1 MGDVA
6 GNGND
11 VNVEGGSL
19 GVADGVAFT
28 GVGAL
33 TNESDITVGTGARLE
48 AETIDN
54 EDGGSISLGGNAT
67 LSGTGNTLDNGGIIT
82 VGDGGTVQDA
92 GAINNEATGTI
103 TFTGSGALNADT
115 NNDGDGL
122 TNSGTISTTAGG
134 NDTLILGDGTDDT
147 FTNATGGLLAIGD
160 SDTVTGTGTTMVNSG
175 AAGSNA
181 TITLGTGS
189 SLSVASLTN
198 GAHGE
203 ITNAG
208 TISTSG
214 GVLVNAADAVLTNTA
229 TGTIQNGVQ
238 SAGTFVST
246 GTINGDLTNQG
257 NATAS
262 LSGTVSGA
270 ITTQDSASVTVNG
283 DLDSVTSITHGGS
296 GTFAINSGT
305 TTLAGAGTVTNSG
318 SFTLTS
324 ATLDATGD
332 AVFANT
338 GFANLSIG
346 AGGNLDVDLNNDG
359 TVQIAD
365 GGSVGGTLQNGSGG
379 SVNLDG
385 SVGGDLSN
393 AGTVDLSGSVAGTL
407 GNTGTLTVDGAST
420 VTGTLTNAGSM
431 FVNDTLAHGNLTN
444 SASGPAWSDTM
455 LVTDAVLRVS
465 GSGALTSGTLT
476 NSSSIGLSDG
486 ATITSAVINSGTIIA
501 DGNVTGAG
509 DFTHQTGAILDL
521 GDDAGDDV
529 FVIAGDAVLNGTIE
543 LDITLEGEELVGD
556 QIQVAGAVSGNA
568 TFNFNLTDAD
578 AVDLLGT
585 VNVLSYGSG
594 QLDSYS
600 VNGLPNTG
608 AAVFAL
614 VNNTDADAYQLQ
626 SGANPAVGGL
636 ATGLALTQSLIGSVV
651 NRPTSPFVTGLAVPG
666 DEPCGFG
673 TWSRATGGRATASGS
688 SETALGTYN
697 SELTANYHGMQ
708 IGADYSCFGG
718 AFNGWDL
725 SFGGVAGYNG
735 GTTTQPVYFFD
746 ANTGQV
752 NTDVLTST
760 NRTSFSQSYGSAYIA
775 ASRSFA
781 NSGRVLFADVQVRG
795 DKTAFDLDNSV
806 NAAALDAVRTLT
818 GDATLTAEDLSFGV
832 KDQSYDSKG
841 VTIGASA
848 GLSIPLNEAKDLRLV
863 PTLGFSLANIETDTL
878 YFSNG
883 ELEIEDI
890 ESRVGFAGLTLA
902 KTKIAPSG
910 TAAFNY
916 FATATVYHDFGSPAV
931 SNFYLYESGTTDR
944 SGDVLSSSSSNL
956 GTYGELSLG
965 MNFTKILQPGSA
977 MPGRQLDTSVR
988 LDSRFS
994 DKLDSWGLTA
1004 QFRIQF

>member
-1 MGDVA
+1 MAPRLSRGGSVSDFDNSGTATISDGVVGDLDNGGSGQLTIEASGQVTVLANAGTASNAGEIGTLTNTGGTLANTGTVTGVSTVSGGTVDNSGTLTGNVDVA
-6 GNGND
+6 AAGTLNTNGTVGGTIDNDGTVTVGGGTVAGLNNTSTATVNDGVVAALTNSGTGQLVINTNGN
-11 VNVEGGSL
+11 VTTLSNAGTASNAG
-19 GVADGVAFT
+19 T
-28 GVGAL
+28 VGAL
-33 TNESDITVGTGARLE
+33 TNSDGTFTNTGSVTGDA
-48 AETIDN
+48 TIS
-54 EDGGSISLGGNAT
+54 GGSVTNSNTIAGAT
-67 LSGTGNTLDNGGIIT
+67 VLSGGSLD
-82 VGDGGTVQDA
+82 
-92 GAINNEATGTI
+92 
-103 TFTGSGALNADT
+103 
-115 NNDGDGL
+115 
-122 TNSGTISTTAGG
+122 NSGTLGG
-134 NDTLILGDGTDDT
+134 AVTNSATL
-147 FTNATGGLLAIGD
+147 
-160 SDTVTGTGTTMVNSG
+160 
-175 AAGSNA
+175 
-181 TITLGTGS
+181 
-189 SLSVASLTN
+189 
-198 GAHGE
+198 
-203 ITNAG
+203 
-208 TISTSG
+208 
-214 GVLVNAADAVLTNTA
+214 
-229 TGTIQNGVQ
+229 
-238 SAGTFVST
+238 VST

-346 AGGNLDVDLNNDG
+346 AGGNLDMDLNNDG

-393 AGTVDLSGSVAGTL
+393 AGTLDLSGSVAGTL

-600 VNGLPNTG
+600 VNGLPNSG

-697 SELTANYHGMQ
+697 SELTASYHGMQ

-781 NSGRVLFADVQVRG
+781 SSGRVLFADVQVRG

-806 NAAALDAVRTLT
+806 NATALDAVRTLT